1 MLNIYYGRE
10 SIDKEKFIYESIG
23 GTENTLVLVPDQ
35 YTLEAEKKAFHIL
48 NGECL
53 MNMDVL
59 SISRLGGRVLQS
71 EGGDN
76 KTFIDKYGRHM
87 LLSRVLSEMSG
98 ELQVFRG
105 MERKNSFIEMVNNFI
120 SEMKQYNVTPEDL
133 EELTGDGDGL
143 HGADGILARKLSD
156 LQRIFAAYEEAIDGK
171 FTDTEDYIDL
181 YKSRISQAEFL
192 KKSHIWIYGF
202 DSFAPKA
209 ISVIGELIGAAEDV
223 NVVLTGDSGSPD
235 EEIFR
240 LSHIVMAKLQAA
252 AEEKGSDWTRQQ
264 IPDEF
269 AAEKKSAAVKEIE
282 RQLYAL
288 NKKPC
293 ADHGGLTLVEAANAY
308 NEAESAASFI
318 LHLVRDCGLRYR
330 DIVVICND
338 VETRGS
344 IIGRVFA
351 EYGISLFDDRK
362 RAILNSPI
370 AIYVIALLESV
381 VNGYRSSDVLKVLK
395 TGFTD
400 LTDEEVE
407 KLENY
412 IYKYR
417 IKGTMWKKPFL
428 RGSFEYGEEALAG
441 IEKIRQKAMAPLLVL
456 ESLIR
461 GAAGTPGESTQS
473 EPLTYEKF
481 MAAFY
486 SFLLDDVALI
496 SKIEELI
503 QTQEELE
510 LIDLA
515 DETRQIWSSI
525 IGLMD
530 QIVELIG
537 EEAFNGEN
545 LIELLT
551 IGLSQLQVGVLP
563 QSGDSVMLGTMQRT
577 RSADV
582 RAVLVLGANEGI
594 LPTGAPAQN
603 LFTAAELE
611 SLADEG
617 REICKVEK
625 VRMLEEKLAVYRNL
639 SKPTDFL
646 WLSYCTGD
654 TEGNAVRPS
663 EIIGELKRIFPELKV
678 ERDVLNRDD
687 MLELIGGEMSTLRH
701 LADAIHRK
709 QKGENLPS
717 GWSAVMDWYADR
729 HPDRLQNML
738 SGFNFTN
745 EQENLPVDL
754 VRKLYGRPATLSGD
768 AADGLV
774 GTAESDIL
782 AGAVSFDTHERADT
796 PAGAV
801 SFDSLADADTPA
813 AAEAARPSD
822 GPLEL
827 KMSPSRMEAFS
838 RCPFSHFI
846 SFGLR
851 PEERRVYETGGREI
865 GDVYHACIM
874 KLSERLTDEGTWHSV
889 EKEECRK
896 YVDEIVASETAA
908 YREGLFSFSNAEI
921 YSTKRIAEEAFY
933 ACWGIVEQVRE
944 GRIESSLFEVPFGRG
959 RRIPAIEIECSLNGN
974 ADVTGSRSD
983 GGVRGRIFIEGKIDR
998 VDYLENGRV
1007 KIIDYKTG
1015 NEKFDLR
1022 EARGGYRL
1030 QLMTYLKAAQQGSR
1044 ASEGREPAGVFY
1056 FLIDDP
1062 KSDLTGTGRE
1072 KFAEKISSD
1081 LRKFFKL
1088 NGIMVDDPDVIRSIA
1103 GDFGGNSDIVPL
1115 RKNKDGTIKGTGSD
1129 FLLNEDEFAQLQ
1141 ADVDDQ
1147 LKRIADE
1154 LLGGRIEIKPKKTDK
1169 TSPCTYCQYR
1179 GICRFDVEF
1188 KGCNYEMI

>member
-53 MNMDVL
+53 MNMEVL
-59 SISRLGGRVLQS
+59 SLSRLGGRVLQS

-87 LLSRVLSEMSG
+87 LLSRILSEMSG

-120 SEMKQYNVTPEDL
+120 SEMKQYNVTPEEL
-133 EELTGDGDGL
+133 QELTGGGDGS

-156 LQRIFAAYEEAIDGK
+156 LQRIFAAYEAAIAGK

-223 NVVLTGDSGSPD
+223 NVVLTGDSGGPD

-240 LSHIVMAKLQAA
+240 LSHIVMTKLQAA
-252 AEEKGSDWTRQQ
+252 AEERGSDWTRQQ
-264 IPDEF
+264 ISDEY
-269 AAEKKSAAVKEIE
+269 AAEKKSTAVKEIE
-282 RQLYAL
+282 SQLYAL

-293 ADHGGLTLVEAANAY
+293 ADHSGLTLVEAANAY

-381 VNGYRSSDVLKVLK
+381 VNGYRSSDILKVLK

-412 IYKYR
+412 TYKYR

-428 RGSFEYGEEALAG
+428 RGSFEYGEEALAE
-441 IEKIRQKAMAPLLVL
+441 IENIRQKAMAPLLVL

-461 GAAGTPGESTQS
+461 GAAVPPGK
-473 EPLTYEKF
+473 PLTYEKF
-481 MAAFY
+481 IGAFY

-503 QTQEELE
+503 RTQEELE
-510 LIDLA
+510 LIDMA

-530 QIVELIG
+530 QIDELIG

-625 VRMLEEKLAVYRNL
+625 VRMLEEKLAIYRNL
-639 SKPTDFL
+639 SKPTEFL
-646 WLSYCTGD
+646 WLNYCTGD

-678 ERDVLNRDD
+678 ERDVLNRED
-687 MLELIGGEMSTLRH
+687 MLDLIGGEMSTLRH
-701 LADAIHRK
+701 LADAIHKK
-709 QKGENLPS
+709 QKGETLPA

-729 HPDRLQNML
+729 YPDRLKTML

-745 EQENLPVDL
+745 EQENLSIDL
-754 VRKLYGRPATLSGD
+754 VRRLYGRPT
-768 AADGLV
+768 
-774 GTAESDIL
+774 T
-782 AGAVSFDTHERADT
+782 
-796 PAGAV
+796 
-801 SFDSLADADTPA
+801 
-813 AAEAARPSD
+813 PSD
-822 GPLEL
+822 GSLEL

-874 KLSERLTDEGTWHSV
+874 KLSEKLTDEDTWHSV

-896 YVDEIVASETAA
+896 YVDEIVTSETVA

-921 YSTKRIAEEAFY
+921 YSTKRIADEAFY
-933 ACWGIVEQVRE
+933 ACWGIIEQVRE
-944 GRIESSLFEVPFGRG
+944 GKIESSLFEAPFGRG
-959 RRIPAIEIECSLNGN
+959 KRIPAIEIECNLSSP
-974 ADVTGSRSD
+974 DDMSD
-983 GGVRGRIFIEGKIDR
+983 GNGAAGTQGRVYIEGKIDR

-1015 NEKFDLR
+1015 SEKFDLR

-1030 QLMTYLKAAQQGSR
+1030 QLMTYLKAAQQGNKE
-1044 ASEGREPAGVFY
+1044 SEGREPAGVFY

-1081 LRKFFKL
+1081 LRKYFKL
-1088 NGIMVDDPDVIRSIA
+1088 NGIMVDDPDVIQSIA
-1103 GDFGGNSDIVPL
+1103 GDFDGNSDIVPL

-1129 FLLNEDEFAQLQ
+1129 FLLNEEEFAQLQ
-1141 ADVDDQ
+1141 ADVDAQ

-1154 LLGGRIEIKPKKTDK
+1154 LLSGRIEIKPKKTDK

>member
-1 MLNIYYGRE
+1 
-10 SIDKEKFIYESIG
+10 
-23 GTENTLVLVPDQ
+23 
-35 YTLEAEKKAFHIL
+35 
-48 NGECL
+48 
-53 MNMDVL
+53 MNMEVL
-59 SISRLGGRVLQS
+59 SLSRLGGRVLQS

-87 LLSRVLSEMSG
+87 LLSRILSEMSG

-120 SEMKQYNVTPEDL
+120 SEMKQYNVTPEEL
-133 EELTGDGDGL
+133 QELTGGGDGS

-156 LQRIFAAYEEAIDGK
+156 LQRIFAAYEAAIAGK

-223 NVVLTGDSGSPD
+223 NVVLTGDSGGPD

-240 LSHIVMAKLQAA
+240 LSHIVMTKLQAA
-252 AEEKGSDWTRQQ
+252 AEERGSDWTRQQ
-264 IPDEF
+264 ISDEY
-269 AAEKKSAAVKEIE
+269 AAEKKSTAVKEIE
-282 RQLYAL
+282 SQLYAL

-293 ADHGGLTLVEAANAY
+293 ADHSGLTLVEAANAY

-381 VNGYRSSDVLKVLK
+381 VNGYRSSDILKVLK

-412 IYKYR
+412 TYKYR

-428 RGSFEYGEEALAG
+428 RGSFEYGEEALAE
-441 IEKIRQKAMAPLLVL
+441 IENIRQKAMAPLLVL

-461 GAAGTPGESTQS
+461 GAAVPPGK
-473 EPLTYEKF
+473 PLTYEKF
-481 MAAFY
+481 IGAFY

-503 QTQEELE
+503 RTQEELE
-510 LIDLA
+510 LIDMA

-530 QIVELIG
+530 QIDELIG

-625 VRMLEEKLAVYRNL
+625 VRMLEEKLAIYRNL
-639 SKPTDFL
+639 SKPTEFL
-646 WLSYCTGD
+646 WLNYCTGD

-678 ERDVLNRDD
+678 ERDVLNRED
-687 MLELIGGEMSTLRH
+687 MLDLIGGEMSTLRH
-701 LADAIHRK
+701 LADAIHKK
-709 QKGENLPS
+709 QKGETLPA

-729 HPDRLQNML
+729 YPDRLKTML

-745 EQENLPVDL
+745 EQENLSIDL
-754 VRKLYGRPATLSGD
+754 VRRLYGRPT
-768 AADGLV
+768 
-774 GTAESDIL
+774 T
-782 AGAVSFDTHERADT
+782 
-796 PAGAV
+796 
-801 SFDSLADADTPA
+801 
-813 AAEAARPSD
+813 PSD
-822 GPLEL
+822 GSLEL

-874 KLSERLTDEGTWHSV
+874 KLSEKLTDEDTWHSV

-896 YVDEIVASETAA
+896 YVDEIVTSETVA

-921 YSTKRIAEEAFY
+921 YSTKRIADEAFY
-933 ACWGIVEQVRE
+933 ACWGIIEQVRE
-944 GRIESSLFEVPFGRG
+944 GKIESSLFEAPFGRG
-959 RRIPAIEIECSLNGN
+959 KRIPAIEIECNLSSP
-974 ADVTGSRSD
+974 DDMSD
-983 GGVRGRIFIEGKIDR
+983 GNGAAGTQGRVYIEGKIDR

-1015 NEKFDLR
+1015 SEKFDLR

-1030 QLMTYLKAAQQGSR
+1030 QLMTYLKAAQQGNKE
-1044 ASEGREPAGVFY
+1044 SEGREPAGVFY

-1081 LRKFFKL
+1081 LRKYFKL
-1088 NGIMVDDPDVIRSIA
+1088 NGIMVDDPDVIQSIA
-1103 GDFGGNSDIVPL
+1103 GDFDGNSDIVPL

-1129 FLLNEDEFAQLQ
+1129 FLLNEEEFAQLQ
-1141 ADVDDQ
+1141 ADVDAQ

-1154 LLGGRIEIKPKKTDK
+1154 LLSGRIEIKPKKTDK

>member
-53 MNMDVL
+53 MNMEVL
-59 SISRLGGRVLQS
+59 SLSRLGGRVLQS

-87 LLSRVLSEMSG
+87 LLSRILSEMGG

-120 SEMKQYNVTPEDL
+120 SEMKQYNVTPEEL
-133 EELTGDGDGL
+133 EELTGGGDGP

-156 LQRIFAAYEEAIDGK
+156 LQKIFAAYEEAIAGK

-223 NVVLTGDSGSPD
+223 NVVLTGDSGGPD

-252 AEEKGSDWTRQQ
+252 AEERGSDWTRQQ
-264 IPDEF
+264 IPEEY
-269 AAEKKSAAVKEIE
+269 AAEKKNPAVKEIE
-282 RQLYAL
+282 RQLYTL

-293 ADHGGLTLVEAANAY
+293 ADHSGLTLVEAANAY

-370 AIYVIALLESV
+370 AIYVIALLENV

-400 LTDEEVE
+400 LTDEEIE

-428 RGSFEYGEEALAG
+428 RGSFEYGEEALAE
-441 IEKIRQKAMAPLLVL
+441 IENIRQKAMAPLLVL

-461 GAAGTPGESTQS
+461 GAAAASD

-481 MAAFY
+481 IGAFY

-496 SKIEELI
+496 SKIEKLI
-503 QTQEELE
+503 RTQEELE

-530 QIVELIG
+530 QIVELMG
-537 EEAFNGEN
+537 EEAFSGEN

-625 VRMLEEKLAVYRNL
+625 VRMLEEKLAIYRNL
-639 SKPTDFL
+639 SKPTEFL

-678 ERDVLNRDD
+678 ERDVLNRED
-687 MLELIGGEMSTLRH
+687 MLDLIGGEMSTLRH
-701 LADAIHRK
+701 LADAIHKK
-709 QKGENLPS
+709 QKGEALPA

-729 HPDRLQNML
+729 YPDRLKTML

-745 EQENLPVDL
+745 EQENLSIDL
-754 VRKLYGRPATLSGD
+754 VRRLYGRST
-768 AADGLV
+768 
-774 GTAESDIL
+774 T
-782 AGAVSFDTHERADT
+782 
-796 PAGAV
+796 
-801 SFDSLADADTPA
+801 
-813 AAEAARPSD
+813 PSD

-896 YVDEIVASETAA
+896 YVDEIIASETAA

-921 YSTKRIAEEAFY
+921 YSTKRIADEAFY
-933 ACWGIVEQVRE
+933 ACWGIIEQVRE
-944 GRIESSLFEVPFGRG
+944 GKIESSLFEAPFGRG
-959 RRIPAIEIECSLNGN
+959 RRIPAIEIECSLNSPDELSGGN
-974 ADVTGSRSD
+974 GAAGTQ
-983 GGVRGRIFIEGKIDR
+983 GRVYIEGKIDR

-1015 NEKFDLR
+1015 SEKFDLR

-1030 QLMTYLKAAQQGSR
+1030 QLMTYLKAAQQGNKE
-1044 ASEGREPAGVFY
+1044 SEGREPAGVFY

-1081 LRKFFKL
+1081 LRKYFKL
-1088 NGIMVDDPDVIRSIA
+1088 NGIMVDDPDVIQSIA
-1103 GDFGGNSDIVPL
+1103 GDFDGNSDIVPL

-1129 FLLNEDEFAQLQ
+1129 FLLNEEEFAQLQ
-1141 ADVDDQ
+1141 ADVDAQ

-1154 LLGGRIEIKPKKTDK
+1154 LLSGRIEIKPKKTDK

>member
-23 GTENTLVLVPDQ
+23 RTENTLVLVPDQ

-53 MNMDVL
+53 MNMEVL
-59 SISRLGGRVLQS
+59 SLSRLGGRVLQS

-87 LLSRVLSEMSG
+87 LLSRILSEMSG

-133 EELTGDGDGL
+133 EELTGGGDGS

-156 LQRIFAAYEEAIDGK
+156 LQRIFAAYEEAISGK

-223 NVVLTGDSGSPD
+223 NVVLTGDSGGPD

-240 LSHIVMAKLQAA
+240 LSHIVMTKLQAA
-252 AEEKGSDWTRQQ
+252 AEERGSDWTRQQ
-264 IPDEF
+264 IPEEY
-269 AAEKKSAAVKEIE
+269 AAEKKNPAVKEIE

-293 ADHGGLTLVEAANAY
+293 ADHSGLTLVEAANAY

-428 RGSFEYGEEALAG
+428 RGSFEYGEEALTE
-441 IEKIRQKAMAPLLVL
+441 IENIRQKAMAPLLVL

-461 GAAGTPGESTQS
+461 GAAAASAETSGQQDDGKQNDAKNADGSQNDLPQKKLSGMKTTGK
-473 EPLTYEKF
+473 PLTYEKF
-481 MAAFY
+481 IGAFY

-496 SKIEELI
+496 SKIEGLI
-503 QTQEELE
+503 RTQEELE

-537 EEAFNGEN
+537 EESFNGEN

-594 LPTGAPAQN
+594 LPTGASAQN

-625 VRMLEEKLAVYRNL
+625 VRMLEEKLAIYRNL
-639 SKPTDFL
+639 SKPTEFL

-678 ERDVLNRDD
+678 ERDVLNRED
-687 MLELIGGEMSTLRH
+687 MLDLIGGEMSTLRH

-709 QKGENLPS
+709 QKGETLPA

-729 HPDRLQNML
+729 YPDRLKNML

-745 EQENLPVDL
+745 EQENLSIDL
-754 VRKLYGRPATLSGD
+754 VRKLYGRPATL
-768 AADGLV
+768 
-774 GTAESDIL
+774 
-782 AGAVSFDTHERADT
+782 
-796 PAGAV
+796 
-801 SFDSLADADTPA
+801 
-813 AAEAARPSD
+813 SD

-838 RCPFSHFI
+838 RCP
-846 SFGLR
+846 
-851 PEERRVYETGGREI
+851 
-865 GDVYHACIM
+865 
-874 KLSERLTDEGTWHSV
+874 
-889 EKEECRK
+889 
-896 YVDEIVASETAA
+896 
-908 YREGLFSFSNAEI
+908 
-921 YSTKRIAEEAFY
+921 
-933 ACWGIVEQVRE
+933 
-944 GRIESSLFEVPFGRG
+944 
-959 RRIPAIEIECSLNGN
+959 
-974 ADVTGSRSD
+974 
-983 GGVRGRIFIEGKIDR
+983 
-998 VDYLENGRV
+998 
-1007 KIIDYKTG
+1007 
-1015 NEKFDLR
+1015 
-1022 EARGGYRL
+1022 
-1030 QLMTYLKAAQQGSR
+1030 
-1044 ASEGREPAGVFY
+1044 
-1056 FLIDDP
+1056 
-1062 KSDLTGTGRE
+1062 
-1072 KFAEKISSD
+1072 
-1081 LRKFFKL
+1081 
-1088 NGIMVDDPDVIRSIA
+1088 
-1103 GDFGGNSDIVPL
+1103 
-1115 RKNKDGTIKGTGSD
+1115 
-1129 FLLNEDEFAQLQ
+1129 
-1141 ADVDDQ
+1141 
-1147 LKRIADE
+1147 
-1154 LLGGRIEIKPKKTDK
+1154 
-1169 TSPCTYCQYR
+1169 
-1179 GICRFDVEF
+1179 
-1188 KGCNYEMI
+1188 